1 MAKLTGKTKY
11 LDAVRLFCD
20 SKVAQQKTPKGLL
33 FLGKWGPSRYAA
45 NVAFICLEVTIH
57 FSLKHIDP

>member
-20 SKVAQQKTPKGLL
+20 SKVTQQKTPKGLL
-33 FLGKWGPSRYAA
+33 FLGKWGSLRYAS
-45 NVAFICLEVTIH
+45 NVAFICLKVTIQ
-57 FSLKHIDP
+57 FIL